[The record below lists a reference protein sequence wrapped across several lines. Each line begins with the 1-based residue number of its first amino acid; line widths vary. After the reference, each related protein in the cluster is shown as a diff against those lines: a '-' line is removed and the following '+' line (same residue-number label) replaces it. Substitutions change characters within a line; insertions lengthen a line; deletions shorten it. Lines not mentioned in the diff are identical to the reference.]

1 MVNKLSTMTPITP
14 LTNIMRELMNRGYIL
29 VSRNPMKW
37 EKPLFVK
44 DGKSVIPAVDESSFE
59 LPD

>member
-1 MVNKLSTMTPITP
+1 MKPITP
-14 LTNIMRELMNRGYIL
+14 LTNIMKQLLERGYVL

-37 EKPLFVK
+37 EKPLFVRDSETGEVAADK
-44 DGKSVIPAVDESSFE
+44 NSFE